1 MTAALAAVPA
11 ESADL
16 VAVASAQSVSSSP
29 ESTEEDA
36 QLLLQSGSTAPAHI
50 RHADLRSVHY
60 SG

>member
-1 MTAALAAVPA
+1 MAAVPA